1 MGWLNVVQSYHSV
14 KQIGNIIGA
23 TFQQLIHVAE
33 KTIFFLVFI
42 PLWQVHIMDRF
53 IQNNLNHMSIK
64 SWLLSDQPMHKLH
77 QKGSKHLTNS
87 ELIAILIQQG
97 TVKENAVDLAR
108 NLLSKCNNDLQKMAK
123 LSVNDLIAL
132 KINGIGKSKA
142 IRIIAAIEL
151 GSRRIFQQKLDHQI
165 FQSSDVIS
173 YLKYSLQFESRE
185 IFMVLLLNQANK
197 IIHEQILSEGGI
209 TGTVADPRVLF
220 KLALSHEATGVII
233 CHNHPSGQLQP
244 SKMDD
249 QLTEKVKKAAQFL
262 DIKLIDHII
271 VSTQGYYSYAE
282 QSPHW

>member
-1 MGWLNVVQSYHSV
+1 MY
-14 KQIGNIIGA
+14 
-23 TFQQLIHVAE
+23 
-33 KTIFFLVFI
+33 
-42 PLWQVHIMDRF
+42 
-53 IQNNLNHMSIK
+53 
-64 SWLLSDQPMHKLH
+64 KLQ

-87 ELIAILIQQG
+87 ELIAILLQQG
-97 TVKENAVDLAR
+97 TAKENAVDLAR
-108 NLLSKCNNDLQKMAK
+108 NLLCKCNNDLQKMSK
-123 LSVNDLIAL
+123 LSVSELIAL
-132 KINGIGKSKA
+132 KINGIGKVKA

-151 GSRRIFQQKLDHQI
+151 GSRRLFQQKLEQKI
-165 FQSSDVIS
+165 FQSSDVINH
-173 YLKYSLQFESRE
+173 LKYSLQFESRE
-185 IFMVLLLNQANK
+185 IFMVLLLNQANT

-220 KLALSHEATGVII
+220 KLALSYEATGLII

-282 QSPHW
+282 QNAHW